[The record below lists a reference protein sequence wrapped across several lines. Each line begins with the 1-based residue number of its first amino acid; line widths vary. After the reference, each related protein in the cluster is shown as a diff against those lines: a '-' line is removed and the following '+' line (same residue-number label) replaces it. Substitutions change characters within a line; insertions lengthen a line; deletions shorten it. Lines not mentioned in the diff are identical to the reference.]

1 MLSGPLKLAFA
12 GSFTFGFFCQHI
24 YTFTLEMVLL
34 FQLPLELLNYIADQL
49 PSKALAQLCLTC
61 HDLHMAILPT
71 LYAHVQLSFRSHI
84 KQLEYGLQVSPYLAN
99 TINQCTRKLT
109 LVSRQSGTHW
119 VANDVRF
126 LLQITHRVESLHF
139 HDFHVLM
146 VEHVCQ
152 VASALP
158 LLKHLEFRY
167 CNLAAEVM
175 PSSPI
180 RNSHR
185 PESQQ
190 GQGSTDALEQ
200 PKSDFSRTSYLTLV
214 WTDFSS
220 SAISTLLRHLPGL
233 QVVDFGANHNRIYSA
248 NDSAIFSLS
257 QYCPKVQVLHVG
269 LQQVREQTLCETIR
283 LYGSSLT
290 CLDVKCDS
298 VQTLKAVA
306 AHAESLQELTVRAA
320 GPGSYGDDMIHV
332 LRQCKGL
339 GKLEMV
345 CWMLE
350 DVPRCVWRAIEAVAR
365 RAKQS
370 IRNRDNVDANWMY
383 FLEDHVDRL
392 HGSNSGGSQTSTSE
406 DGSDRVQDLYSTS
419 DSWNNTVPSSTVVR
433 SRRRRDVGSIKKTV
447 ALSFE
452 ELSEIRKEV
461 IPSPQSGH

>member
-1 MLSGPLKLAFA
+1 
-12 GSFTFGFFCQHI
+12 
-24 YTFTLEMVLL
+24 
-34 FQLPLELLNYIADQL
+34 
-49 PSKALAQLCLTC
+49 
-61 HDLHMAILPT
+61 MAILPS
-71 LYAHVQLSFRSHI
+71 LYSHVQLSFRSHI
-84 KQLEYGLQVSPYLAN
+84 KQLEYGLQVSPYLAD
-99 TINQCTRKLT
+99 TISKYTRKLT

-126 LLQITHRVESLHF
+126 FLQIAQHVESLYF

-152 VASALP
+152 VARSLSV
-158 LLKHLEFRY
+158 LQHLEFRY

-175 PSSPI
+175 PSTGPNRSP
-180 RNSHR
+180 HL
-185 PESQQ
+185 PETQ
-190 GQGSTDALEQ
+190 GQGSTDEPEQ
-200 PKSDFSRTSYLTLV
+200 PTSEFSQTSYLTLV

-220 SAISTLLRHLPGL
+220 SAISTLLRQLPAL

-248 NDSAIFSLS
+248 NDSAISALS
-257 QYCPKVQVLHVG
+257 QYCPNVQVLHVG

-283 LYGSSLT
+283 RYGPSLT

-320 GPGSYGDDMIHV
+320 GPGSYGEDMVHV

-365 RAKQS
+365 RAKES
-370 IRNRDNVDANWMY
+370 IRPRENIDANWMY
-383 FLEDHVDRL
+383 FLDDHVDRINETNGQNQDNTL
-392 HGSNSGGSQTSTSE
+392 
-406 DGSDRVQDLYSTS
+406 DRVQDLYSTS
-419 DSWNNTVPSSTVVR
+419 EFWSTSVPTTTSR

-461 IPSPQSGH
+461 IPLT

>member
-1 MLSGPLKLAFA
+1 MV
-12 GSFTFGFFCQHI
+12 
-24 YTFTLEMVLL
+24 VLL
-34 FQLPLELLNYIADQL
+34 QLPLELLNYIADQL
-49 PSKALAQLCLTC
+49 PSKALTQLCLTC
-61 HDLHMAILPT
+61 HDLHMAVLPT
-71 LYAHVQLSFRSHI
+71 LYAHIQLSFRSHI

-126 LLQITHRVESLHF
+126 LLQIAQRVESLHF

-158 LLKHLEFRY
+158 LLKHFEFRY

-180 RNSHR
+180 RNPHM
-185 PESQQ
+185 PGSQ
-190 GQGSTDALEQ
+190 GHGGTDALEQ
-200 PKSDFSRTSYLTLV
+200 PKSEFSQTSYLTLV

-370 IRNRDNVDANWMY
+370 IRNRDNIDANWMY
-383 FLEDHVDRL
+383 FLDDHVDRL
-392 HGSNSGGSQTSTSE
+392 HNGQPSTSE
-406 DGSDRVQDLYSTS
+406 DGGSDRVQDLYSTS
-419 DSWNNTVPSSTVVR
+419 DIWNNTTAPSSTVIR

-461 IPSPQSGH
+461 IPSP

>member
-1 MLSGPLKLAFA
+1 LTIEIGVACSEKPSLLASA
-12 GSFTFGFFCQHI
+12 HLHNCS
-24 YTFTLEMVLL
+24 EMVLL
-34 FQLPLELLNYIADQL
+34 QLPLELLNYIADQL
-49 PSKALAQLCLTC
+49 PSKALTQLCLTC
-61 HDLHMAILPT
+61 RELHMAILPT

-99 TINQCTRKLT
+99 TINQSTRKLT

-126 LLQITHRVESLHF
+126 LLQIAYRVESLHF

-158 LLKHLEFRY
+158 LLRHLEFRY

-180 RNSHR
+180 RNSHM
-185 PESQQ
+185 PESQ
-190 GQGSTDALEQ
+190 GLGHTDALES
-200 PKSDFSRTSYLTLV
+200 PKFSQTSYLTLV

-370 IRNRDNVDANWMY
+370 IRNRDNIDANWMY

-392 HGSNSGGSQTSTSE
+392 QNSGQASTSE

-419 DSWNNTVPSSTVVR
+419 DFWNNTLPSSTVIR

-461 IPSPQSGH
+461 IPSP

>member
-1 MLSGPLKLAFA
+1 
-12 GSFTFGFFCQHI
+12 
-24 YTFTLEMVLL
+24 
-34 FQLPLELLNYIADQL
+34 
-49 PSKALAQLCLTC
+49 
-61 HDLHMAILPT
+61 MAILPT
-71 LYAHVQLSFRSHI
+71 LYGHVQLSFRSHI

-99 TINQCTRKLT
+99 TIRQCTRKLT

-126 LLQITHRVESLHF
+126 LLQITQRVESLHF

-180 RNSHR
+180 RNT
-185 PESQQ
+185 QL
-190 GQGSTDALEQ
+190 GDGTTDALEQ
-200 PKSDFSRTSYLTLV
+200 PKFSQTSYLTLV

-269 LQQVREQTLCETIR
+269 LQQVREITLCETIR

-350 DVPRCVWRAIEAVAR
+350 DVPRCVWRAIEAVSR

-392 HGSNSGGSQTSTSE
+392 QVSSSGHGQTSASE

-419 DSWNNTVPSSTVVR
+419 DSWNNTTLPSVVR

-461 IPSPQSGH
+461 IPSP

>member
-1 MLSGPLKLAFA
+1 ML
-12 GSFTFGFFCQHI
+12 
-24 YTFTLEMVLL
+24 LL
-34 FQLPLELLNYIADQL
+34 QLPIELLNYIADQL
-49 PSKALAQLCLTC
+49 PSKALTQLCLTC
-61 HDLHMAILPT
+61 HSLHMAILPS
-71 LYAHVQLSFRSHI
+71 LYSHVQLSFRSHI
-84 KQLEYGLQVSPYLAN
+84 KQLEYGLQVSPYLAD
-99 TINQCTRKLT
+99 IIRQCARKLT
-109 LVSRQSGTHW
+109 LVSRQSGTQW
-119 VANDVRF
+119 VASDVRF
-126 LLQITHRVESLHF
+126 LLQVAQRVESLHF

-146 VEHVCQ
+146 VEHVGQ
-152 VASALP
+152 VASSLP
-158 LLKHLEFRY
+158 MLKHLEFRY

-175 PSSPI
+175 PVTGPI
-180 RNSHR
+180 GNPHFR
-185 PESQQ
+185 PVHS
-190 GQGSTDALEQ
+190 QGSTEKPEQ
-200 PKSDFSRTSYLTLV
+200 PKSEFSQTSYLTLV

-220 SAISTLLRHLPGL
+220 SAISTLLRQLPGL

-248 NDSAIFSLS
+248 NDSAISALS
-257 QYCPKVQVLHVG
+257 QHCPNVQVLHVG

-283 LYGSSLT
+283 RYGSSLT

-320 GPGSYGDDMIHV
+320 GPGSYGEDMVHV

-370 IRNRDNVDANWMY
+370 IRARENADANWMY
-383 FLEDHVDRL
+383 FLDDHIDRM
-392 HGSNSGGSQTSTSE
+392 HETGGGQSSDTTS
-406 DGSDRVQDLYSTS
+406 SDRVQDLYSTS
-419 DSWNNTVPSSTVVR
+419 EFWNNTVPTTTSR

-461 IPSPQSGH
+461 IPTA